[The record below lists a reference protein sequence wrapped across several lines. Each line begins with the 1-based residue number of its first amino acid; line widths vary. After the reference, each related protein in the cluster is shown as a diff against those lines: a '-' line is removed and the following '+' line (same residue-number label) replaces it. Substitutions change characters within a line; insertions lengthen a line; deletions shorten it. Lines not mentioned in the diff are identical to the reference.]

1 MKRSKIKY
9 DLIAYLFITPN
20 YLIYLIFILVP
31 VLWVLN
37 LSFTRYELV
46 TPPVFIGITNYLELF
61 QDEDFLQA
69 LQNTFVYWIFTVAL
83 SMAIGL
89 VLAVVLNQK
98 IKGVS
103 FFRAAYY
110 LPNVI
115 SMVAIAIMWIWI
127 YDPAKGILNA
137 ILGIFGMPPSD
148 WLMNQD
154 LALGCII
161 VPSIW
166 ALLGFNMVIYLAGL
180 QNIPNI
186 LYEAATVDGAS
197 ALRQFFVITI
207 PMLRPITFF
216 LFVMSSIKSFQVFDQ
231 IYVMTRGG
239 PAKATTTLAF
249 EIYEN
254 GFQFYKMGYAS
265 AMSVVLLVIVAVITF
280 INFAYGGQGYG
291 AQMR

>member
-1 MKRSKIKY
+1 MRRSKIKY

-20 YLIYLIFILVP
+20 YLIYLVFILVP
-31 VLWVLN
+31 VIWVIS

-46 TPPVFIGITNYLELF
+46 TAPVFNGIANYLELF
-61 QDEDFLQA
+61 QDEIFSQA
-69 LQNTFVYWIFTVAL
+69 LKHTFMYWIFTVAI
-83 SMAIGL
+83 SMVIGL
-89 VLAVVLNQK
+89 VLAVVLNQR

-115 SMVAIAIMWIWI
+115 SMVAIAIMWIWL
-127 YDPAKGILNA
+127 YDPTKGILNA
-137 ILGIFGMPPSD
+137 ILGIFGIPPSD
-148 WLMNQD
+148 WLYDQN

-180 QNIPNI
+180 QNIPNM

-197 ALRQFFVITI
+197 QLKQFFVITI

-216 LFVMSSIKSFQVFDQ
+216 LIVMSSIKSFQVFDQ

-239 PAKATTTLAF
+239 PAKATTTLVY

-265 AMSVVLLVIVAVITF
+265 AMSVVLLVIVATITF
-280 INFAYGGQGYG
+280 INFAYGREGYG
-291 AQMR
+291 GQM

>member
-1 MKRSKIKY
+1 MRRSKIKY

-20 YLIYLIFILVP
+20 YLIYLVFILVP
-31 VLWVLN
+31 VIWVIS

-46 TPPVFIGITNYLELF
+46 TAPVFNGIANYLELF
-61 QDEDFLQA
+61 QDEIFSQA
-69 LQNTFVYWIFTVAL
+69 LKHTFIYWIFTVAI
-83 SMAIGL
+83 SMVIGL
-89 VLAVVLNQK
+89 VLAVVLNQR

-115 SMVAIAIMWIWI
+115 SMVAIAIMWIWL
-127 YDPAKGILNA
+127 YDPTKGILNA
-137 ILGIFGMPPSD
+137 ILGIFGIPASD
-148 WLMNQD
+148 WLYDQN

-166 ALLGFNMVIYLAGL
+166 ALVGFDMVIYLAGL
-180 QNIPNI
+180 QNIPNM
-186 LYEAATVDGAS
+186 LYQAATVDGAS
-197 ALRQFFVITI
+197 QLKQFFVITI

-216 LFVMSSIKSFQVFDQ
+216 LIVMSSIKSFQVFDQ

-239 PAKATTTLAF
+239 PAKATTTLVY

-265 AMSVVLLVIVAVITF
+265 AMSVVLLVIVATITL
-280 INFAYGGQGYG
+280 INFAYGRQGYG
-291 AQMR
+291 GQM

>member
-1 MKRSKIKY
+1 MRRSKIKY

-20 YLIYLIFILVP
+20 YLIYLVFILVP
-31 VLWVLN
+31 VIWVIS

-46 TPPVFIGITNYLELF
+46 TAPVFNGIANYLELF
-61 QDEDFLQA
+61 QDEIFSQA
-69 LQNTFVYWIFTVAL
+69 LKHTFIYWIFTVAI
-83 SMAIGL
+83 SMVIGL
-89 VLAVVLNQK
+89 VLAVVLNQR

-115 SMVAIAIMWIWI
+115 SMVAIAIMWIWL
-127 YDPAKGILNA
+127 YDPTKGILNA
-137 ILGIFGMPPSD
+137 ILGIFGIPASD
-148 WLMNQD
+148 WLYDQN

-166 ALLGFNMVIYLAGL
+166 ALVGFDMVIYLAGL
-180 QNIPNI
+180 QNIPNM
-186 LYEAATVDGAS
+186 LYQAATVDGAS
-197 ALRQFFVITI
+197 QLKQFFVITI

-216 LFVMSSIKSFQVFDQ
+216 LIVMSSIKSFQVFDQ

-239 PAKATTTLAF
+239 PAKATTTLVY

-265 AMSVVLLVIVAVITF
+265 AMSVVLLVIVATITF
-280 INFAYGGQGYG
+280 INFAYGREGYG
-291 AQMR
+291 GQM

>member
-1 MKRSKIKY
+1 MRRSKIKY

-31 VLWVLN
+31 VLWVIS

-46 TPPVFIGITNYLELF
+46 TAPVFTGIANYLQLF
-61 QDEDFLQA
+61 HDEIFSKA
-69 LQNTFVYWIFTVAL
+69 LKHTVIYWIFTVAI
-83 SMAIGL
+83 SMVIGL

-115 SMVAIAIMWIWI
+115 SMVAIAIMWTWM
-127 YDPAKGILNA
+127 YDPTKGILNA
-137 ILGIFGMPPSD
+137 ILGIFGIPPSD
-148 WLMNQD
+148 WLYDQN

-180 QNIPNI
+180 QNIPNM

-197 ALRQFFVITI
+197 QLKQFFVITI

-216 LFVMSSIKSFQVFDQ
+216 LIVMSSIRSFQVFDQ

-239 PAKATTTLAF
+239 PAKATTTLVY

-265 AMSVVLLVIVAVITF
+265 AMSVVLLVIVATITF
-280 INFAYGGQGYG
+280 INFAYGREGYG
-291 AQMR
+291 GQM